1 MGEYLIDS
9 NVISA
14 YFSGYISEKA
24 IDFIAEVIDQIPIIS
39 VSTEIE
45 ALSWINS
52 DKNKESI
59 VQEFIKDVTVVPLT
73 PSIVKKC
80 VAIRRSR

>member
-14 YFSGYISEKA
+14 YFSGHISDKA
-24 IDFIAEVIDQIPIIS
+24 ILLIADVIDQIPIIS
-39 VSTEIE
+39 VITEIE

-59 VQEFIKDVTVVPLT
+59 VQEFIKDATVVPLT